1 MSGGENAKF
10 MALKSA
16 YLDTTLILWR
26 ESQVLNGKG
35 IYEFDLQR
43 ISTTVVDTGGAQVTG
58 CELIPAAAR
67 KKATS
72 AASKLIKAY
81 YLPFQPD
88 QAFHHRLTDD
98 VDYCFTP
105 TLNGCTFVVGAGATP
120 LISHYNYVDDPKA
133 DNPTIDQAK
142 IDARIGQRYPT
153 GASTIKRAD
162 YKVGPALDYRVTVVG
177 FRENGAWHFHYQRRA
192 QDLTYVKGKGSSLVT
207 IAANMRVQL
216 T

>member
-1 MSGGENAKF
+1 MSSGENAKF
-10 MALKSA
+10 MKQKAA
-16 YLDTTLILWR
+16 YLDRTLILWR
-26 ESQVLNGKG
+26 ESQVLTGKG

-43 ISTTVVDTGGAQVTG
+43 VSTSIVGANGGKVSG
-58 CELIPAAAR
+58 CELVPISAR
-67 KKATS
+67 NKKATGRTQ
-72 AASKLIKAY
+72 AIRAY
-81 YLPFQPD
+81 YLPFQPN

-120 LISHYNYVDDPKA
+120 MISHYNYVDDPSSA
-133 DNPTIDQAK
+133 NPAIDQAK
-142 IDARIGQRYPT
+142 IDRHIGRRHQP
-153 GASTIKRAD
+153 GISTIKRAD

-192 QDLTYVKGKGSSLVT
+192 QNLVFTAGEGSSLVT